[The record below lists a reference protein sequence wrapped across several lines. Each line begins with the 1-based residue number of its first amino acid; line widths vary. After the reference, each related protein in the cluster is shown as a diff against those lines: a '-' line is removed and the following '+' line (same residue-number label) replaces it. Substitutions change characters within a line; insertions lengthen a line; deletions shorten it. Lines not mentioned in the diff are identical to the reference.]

1 MKAPNP
7 KGGELSEFS
16 SWGLS
21 VDGDLKPEILAPGG
35 NVFSTINKGNYIS
48 MSGTSIA
55 TPHVAGAIALMSERA
70 AELGE
75 DNEAKYTFIKNKI
88 GRAHV

>member
-1 MKAPNP
+1 MSK
-7 KGGELSEFS
+7 FS

-35 NVFSTINKGNYIS
+35 DIYSTINENSYVS
-48 MSGTSIA
+48 MSGTSMA

-70 AELGE
+70 DELNLSIHARLRAETQTRLCVSF
-75 DNEAKYTFIKNKI
+75 DFSVLPA
-88 GRAHV
+88 